1 MGLWERCVAWWRG
14 YSSDTSLEL
23 WDVYKIQL
31 NAQNDAFNNIDASK
45 NPNGI
50 PQDPKIA
57 DLLKAPEPG
66 SKRAWEPLYEA
77 EQRLARYIPDEMVAS
92 EANKRFVEAK
102 RLGVTSH
109 EALSAAFE
117 KAASPADKRAIYISL
132 LDDVHFRYVK
142 RNLDRKTRR
151 SAAKSLNTIGTA
163 LLGTLLVLI
172 LLFVL
177 CADEIWVGR
186 LHAVTAI
193 YFGILGAYF
202 SRMIAFQSNVA
213 TLDYDILEQDFAN
226 WSILVRMLIGAIGA
240 VIFYLLLVSQLL
252 GGDIFPGKDGKF
264 VATFLMGQVTYHLPS
279 VEFAKLLVWSFIA
292 GFSERLLPDQL
303 SRLDTAAQAKK

>member
-1 MGLWERCVAWWRG
+1 MGRLDGLRTWWCG
-14 YSSDTSLEL
+14 YSTDTSLEL
-23 WDVYKIQL
+23 WEVYKIQL
-31 NAQNDAFNNIDASK
+31 NAQNDAFNNNDASK
-45 NPNGI
+45 NHNGI

-57 DLLKAPEPG
+57 DLLKAPE
-66 SKRAWEPLYEA
+66 SESRKAWEPIYEA

-92 EANKRFVEAK
+92 EAKKRFVEAK

-109 EALSAAFE
+109 EELARAFE
-117 KAASPADKRAIYISL
+117 KATAAADKRAIYISL

-177 CADEIWVGR
+177 GADEKWVGR

-240 VIFYLLLVSQLL
+240 VIFYLLLVSGLI
-252 GGDIFPGKDGKF
+252 GGNIFPGGNGKF
-264 VATFLMGQVTYHLPS
+264 VSTFLMGEITYHLPS
-279 VEFAKLLVWSFIA
+279 IDFAKLLVWSFIA

-303 SRLDTAAQAKK
+303 SRLDTAAQTKK